1 MKVYIICFS
10 ANVCGIVTMV
20 TVAASMCVLVILSI
34 NRRISLFLFYFSLRV
49 ILKVRIMPFNN
60 RTLNYV
66 RFCGENVILSKIS
79 PS

>member
-1 MKVYIICFS
+1 
-10 ANVCGIVTMV
+10 
-20 TVAASMCVLVILSI
+20 
-34 NRRISLFLFYFSLRV
+34 
-49 ILKVRIMPFNN
+49 MPFNN